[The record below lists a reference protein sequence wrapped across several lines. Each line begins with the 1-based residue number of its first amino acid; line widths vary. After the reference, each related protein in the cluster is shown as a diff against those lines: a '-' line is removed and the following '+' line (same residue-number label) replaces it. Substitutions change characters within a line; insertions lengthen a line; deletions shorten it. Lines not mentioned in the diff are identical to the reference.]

1 MVTGDAEV
9 YDWFSMHVE
18 GCLTNVID
26 RSRRS
31 TAMVRIS
38 LRSALL
44 ASVLT
49 ASLVPTGLQAQAIGK
64 VGEVGF
70 PVSCS
75 AEAQQQFTRAVALLH
90 SFWYE
95 EAVKAFTGV
104 AETDPSCAMAYW
116 GVAMSHWYPLWYP
129 PSQAALKA
137 GADAVAKAQSIGAK
151 TDRERDYIEAI
162 AVFYRDSDKLDNR
175 TRSVAYEKA
184 MEQVYS
190 RYPDDREAGVFYA
203 LALDTT
209 ALPTD
214 KTYTNQEK
222 AAKIL
227 QRVFAEQPNHPGAA
241 HYLIHSY
248 DSPSLADLG
257 LPAAICYSDIAPA
270 VPHALH
276 MPSHIF
282 TRVGQWQNSIE
293 SNRASAEAGQKYAA
307 TAFGPGIVWDQ
318 TLHAMDYLEYS
329 YLQTGQDTEAK
340 RVLDQLMS
348 YQKATPAS
356 LAAAYAV
363 AAIPARY
370 VVERQNWAEAA
381 TLSSPPLSLPGD
393 AFPWTAPM
401 ITFARALG
409 AAHTGDFAGAQAE
422 IGKLQAARDAL
433 LQAKN
438 TYWAGQVD
446 VQARSASAVLAQ
458 AQGRKDEALA
468 LMRSAAD
475 LEDASDKHPV
485 TPGSIVPA
493 RELLGD
499 MLLAANQPAEAL
511 AEYERSL
518 KSAPNRFHGLAGA
531 ATAAE
536 RAGDAAKA
544 KLYREKL
551 VRIGATD
558 SKRAE
563 LLAAKQ
569 FLAEH

>member
-1 MVTGDAEV
+1 MA
-9 YDWFSMHVE
+9 
-18 GCLTNVID
+18 
-26 RSRRS
+26 
-31 TAMVRIS
+31 RIS

-49 ASLVPTGLQAQAIGK
+49 ISLVPTALQAQAIGK

-116 GVAMSHWYPLWYP
+116 GVAMSNWYPLWYP
-129 PSQAALKA
+129 PSAAALKA
-137 GADAVAKAQSIGAK
+137 GSDAVAKAQSIGAK
-151 TDRERDYIEAI
+151 TDRERDYIDAI
-162 AVFYRDSDKLDNR
+162 ATFYRDSDRLDNR

-203 LALDTT
+203 LALNAT

-214 KTYTNQEK
+214 KTYANQEK
-222 AAKIL
+222 ASKIL

-248 DSPSLADLG
+248 DSAPLANLG
-257 LPAAICYSDIAPA
+257 LPAAICYADIAPS

-282 TRVGQWQNSIE
+282 TRVGQWQNSID
-293 SNRASAEAGQKYAA
+293 SNRASADAGQNYAA
-307 TAFGPGIVWDQ
+307 KVFGPGVVWDQ

-329 YLQTGQDTEAK
+329 YLQTGRDGEAK
-340 RVLDQLMS
+340 RVLDQLMF
-348 YQKATPAS
+348 YQKAIPSS
-356 LAAAYAV
+356 LAAAYAI

-370 VVERQNWAEAA
+370 AVERQNWAEAA
-381 TLSSPPLSLPGD
+381 TLPEPRITSPGNEY
-393 AFPWTAPM
+393 PWTAPM
-401 ITFARALG
+401 ITYARALG

-422 IGKLQAARDAL
+422 IGKLEAARDAL
-433 LQAKN
+433 TQVKN

-446 VQARSASAVLAQ
+446 VEARSASAVLAQ
-458 AQGRKDEALA
+458 AQGRKDEALT

-499 MLLAANQPAEAL
+499 MLLEANQPAEAL

-518 KSAPNRFHGLAGA
+518 NSAPNRFHGLAGA

-551 VRIGATD
+551 VQVAAAD
-558 SKRAE
+558 SDRPE
-563 LLAAKQ
+563 LLTAKR

>member
-1 MVTGDAEV
+1 MA
-9 YDWFSMHVE
+9 
-18 GCLTNVID
+18 
-26 RSRRS
+26 
-31 TAMVRIS
+31 RIS
-38 LRSALL
+38 LRNALL

-49 ASLVPTGLQAQAIGK
+49 ISLVPTALQAQAVGK

-116 GVAMSHWYPLWYP
+116 GVAMSNWYPLWYP
-129 PSQAALKA
+129 PSVAALKA
-137 GADAVAKAQSIGAK
+137 GYDAVAKAQSIGAK
-151 TDRERDYIEAI
+151 TDRERDYIDAI
-162 AVFYRDSDKLDNR
+162 ATFYRDSDKLDNR

-203 LALDTT
+203 LALNAT

-214 KTYTNQEK
+214 KTYANQEK

-248 DSPSLADLG
+248 DSAPLANLG
-257 LPAAICYSDIAPA
+257 LPAAICYADIAPS

-282 TRVGQWQNSIE
+282 TRVGQWQNSIG
-293 SNRASAEAGQKYAA
+293 SNRASADAGQNYAA
-307 TAFGPGIVWDQ
+307 KVFGPGVVWDQ

-329 YLQTGQDTEAK
+329 YLQTGQDGEAK

-348 YQKATPAS
+348 YQKAIPSS
-356 LAAAYAV
+356 LAAAYAI

-370 VVERQNWAEAA
+370 AVERQNWAEAA
-381 TLSSPPLSLPGD
+381 ALPEPRITSPGNEY
-393 AFPWTAPM
+393 PWTAPM
-401 ITFARALG
+401 ITYARALG
-409 AAHTGDFAGAQAE
+409 AAHTGDFPGAQAE
-422 IGKLQAARDAL
+422 IGKLEAARDAL
-433 LQAKN
+433 TQAKN

-446 VQARSASAVLAQ
+446 VEARSASAVLAQ
-458 AQGRKDEALA
+458 AQGRKDEALT

-485 TPGSIVPA
+485 TPGSILPA

-499 MLLAANQPAEAL
+499 MLLEANQPGEAL

-518 KSAPNRFHGLAGA
+518 NSAPNRFHGLAGA
-531 ATAAE
+531 AAAAE

-544 KLYREKL
+544 KLYRVKL
-551 VRIGATD
+551 VQVAAAD
-558 SKRAE
+558 SDRPE
-563 LLAAKQ
+563 LLTAKR

>member
-1 MVTGDAEV
+1 MA
-9 YDWFSMHVE
+9 
-18 GCLTNVID
+18 
-26 RSRRS
+26 
-31 TAMVRIS
+31 RIS

-49 ASLVPTGLQAQAIGK
+49 ISLVPTALQAQAVGK

-95 EAVKAFTGV
+95 EAVKVFTGV

-116 GVAMSHWYPLWYP
+116 GVAMSNWYPLWYP
-129 PSQAALKA
+129 PSAAALKA
-137 GADAVAKAQSIGAK
+137 GSDAVAKAQSIGAR
-151 TDRERDYIEAI
+151 TDRERDYIDAI
-162 AVFYRDSDKLDNR
+162 ATFYRDSDKLDNR

-203 LALDTT
+203 LALNAT

-214 KTYTNQEK
+214 KTYANQEK

-248 DSPSLADLG
+248 DSAPLANLG
-257 LPAAICYSDIAPA
+257 LPAAICYADIAPS

-282 TRVGQWQNSIE
+282 TRVGQWQNSID
-293 SNRASAEAGQKYAA
+293 SNRASADAGQNYAA
-307 TAFGPGIVWDQ
+307 KVFGPGVVWDQ

-329 YLQTGQDTEAK
+329 YLQTGRDGEAK

-348 YQKATPAS
+348 YQKAIPSS
-356 LAAAYAV
+356 LAAAYAI

-370 VVERQNWAEAA
+370 AVERQNWAEAA
-381 TLSSPPLSLPGD
+381 ALPEPRITSPGNEY
-393 AFPWTAPM
+393 PWTAPM
-401 ITFARALG
+401 ITYSRALG

-422 IGKLQAARDAL
+422 IGKLEAARDAL
-433 LQAKN
+433 TQAKN

-446 VQARSASAVLAQ
+446 VEARSASAVLAQ
-458 AQGRKDEALA
+458 AQGRKDEALT

-499 MLLAANQPAEAL
+499 MLLEANQPAEAL

-518 KSAPNRFHGLAGA
+518 NSAPNRFHGLAGA
-531 ATAAE
+531 AAAAE

-551 VRIGATD
+551 VQVAAAD
-558 SKRAE
+558 SDRPE
-563 LLAAKQ
+563 LLTAKR

>member
-1 MVTGDAEV
+1 MA
-9 YDWFSMHVE
+9 
-18 GCLTNVID
+18 
-26 RSRRS
+26 
-31 TAMVRIS
+31 RIS

-49 ASLVPTGLQAQAIGK
+49 ISLVPTALQAQAVGK

-95 EAVKAFTGV
+95 EAVKAFSGV

-116 GVAMSHWYPLWYP
+116 GVAMSDWYPLWYP
-129 PSQAALKA
+129 PSAAALKA
-137 GADAVAKAQSIGAK
+137 GYDAVAKAQSIGAK
-151 TDRERDYIEAI
+151 TDRERDYIDAI
-162 AVFYRDSDKLDNR
+162 ATFYRDSDKLDNR

-203 LALDTT
+203 LALNAT

-214 KTYTNQEK
+214 KTYANQEK

-248 DSPSLADLG
+248 DSAPLANLG
-257 LPAAICYSDIAPA
+257 LPAAICYADIAPS

-282 TRVGQWQNSIE
+282 TRVGQWQNSID
-293 SNRASAEAGQKYAA
+293 SNRASADAGQNYAA
-307 TAFGPGIVWDQ
+307 KVFGPGVVWDQ

-329 YLQTGQDTEAK
+329 YLQTGQDGEAK

-348 YQKATPAS
+348 YQKAIPSS
-356 LAAAYAV
+356 LAAAYAI

-370 VVERQNWAEAA
+370 AVERQNWAEAA
-381 TLSSPPLSLPGD
+381 ALPEPRITSPGNEY
-393 AFPWTAPM
+393 PWTAPM
-401 ITFARALG
+401 ITYARALG

-422 IGKLQAARDAL
+422 IGKLEAARDAL
-433 LQAKN
+433 TQAKN
-438 TYWAGQVD
+438 TYWPGQVD
-446 VQARSASAVLAQ
+446 VEARSASAVLAQ
-458 AQGRKDEALA
+458 AQGRKDEALT

-499 MLLAANQPAEAL
+499 MLLKANQPAEAL

-518 KSAPNRFHGLAGA
+518 NSAPNRFHGLAGA
-531 ATAAE
+531 AAAAE

-551 VRIGATD
+551 VQVAAAD
-558 SKRAE
+558 SDRPE
-563 LLAAKQ
+563 LLTAKR

>member
-1 MVTGDAEV
+1 MA
-9 YDWFSMHVE
+9 
-18 GCLTNVID
+18 
-26 RSRRS
+26 
-31 TAMVRIS
+31 RIS
-38 LRSALL
+38 LCSTMLASALATSL
-44 ASVLT
+44 AAPT
-49 ASLVPTGLQAQAIGK
+49 ALHAEAIGK
-64 VGEVGF
+64 VGDVSF

-95 EAVKAFTGV
+95 EAVKAFTVV
-104 AETDPSCAMAYW
+104 AATDPTCAMAYW
-116 GVAMSHWYPLWYP
+116 GVAMSNWYPLWYP
-129 PSQAALKA
+129 PGEAALKA
-137 GADAVAKAQSIGAK
+137 GADAVAQAQSIGAK
-151 TDRERDYIEAI
+151 TDRERDYIDAI
-162 AVFYRDSDKLDNR
+162 ASFYRDSDKLDNR

-184 MEQVYS
+184 MEQVYK

-203 LALDTT
+203 LALNST

-214 KTYTNQEK
+214 KTYANQEK

-248 DSPSLADLG
+248 DSAPLADLG
-257 LPAAICYSDIAPA
+257 LPAAICYSEIAPA

-282 TRVGQWQNSIE
+282 TRVGQWQNAIA
-293 SNRASAEAGQKYAA
+293 SNRDSVEAGQNYAA
-307 TAFGPGIVWDQ
+307 KAFGPGVVWDQ
-318 TLHAMDYLEYS
+318 SLHAMDYLEYS
-329 YLQTGQDTEAK
+329 YLQTGQDSQAK
-340 RVLDQLMS
+340 RVVDQLVS
-348 YQKATPAS
+348 YQKAIPSS
-356 LAAAYAV
+356 LAAAYAI

-370 VVERQNWAEAA
+370 AVERQKWAEAA
-381 TLSSPPLSLPGD
+381 ALSAPPIAFPWS

-401 ITFARALG
+401 ITYARALG
-409 AAHTGDFAGAQAE
+409 AAHTGDLAGAQAE
-422 IGKLQAARDAL
+422 IDKLKTARDAL
-433 LQAKN
+433 IQAKN

-446 VQARSASAVLAQ
+446 VEVRAASAVLAQ
-458 AQGRKDEALA
+458 AQDRSDEALT

-475 LEDASDKHPV
+475 LEDSSDKHPV

-499 MLLAANQPAEAL
+499 MLLKANQPAQAL
-511 AEYERSL
+511 IEYERSL

-531 ATAAE
+531 AAAAE
-536 RAGDAAKA
+536 RAGDAPKT

-551 VRIGATD
+551 VQLAAAD
-558 SKRAE
+558 SDRPE

-569 FLAEH
+569 LLTEN

>member
-1 MVTGDAEV
+1 MA
-9 YDWFSMHVE
+9 
-18 GCLTNVID
+18 
-26 RSRRS
+26 
-31 TAMVRIS
+31 RIS

-49 ASLVPTGLQAQAIGK
+49 ISLVPTALQAQAVGK

-90 SFWYE
+90 SF
-95 EAVKAFTGV
+95 
-104 AETDPSCAMAYW
+104 
-116 GVAMSHWYPLWYP
+116 
-129 PSQAALKA
+129 
-137 GADAVAKAQSIGAK
+137 
-151 TDRERDYIEAI
+151 
-162 AVFYRDSDKLDNR
+162 
-175 TRSVAYEKA
+175 
-184 MEQVYS
+184 
-190 RYPDDREAGVFYA
+190 
-203 LALDTT
+203 
-209 ALPTD
+209 PTD
-214 KTYTNQEK
+214 KTYVNQEK

-248 DSPSLADLG
+248 DSAPLANLG
-257 LPAAICYSDIAPA
+257 LPAAICYADIAPS

-282 TRVGQWQNSIE
+282 TRVGQWQNSID
-293 SNRASAEAGQKYAA
+293 SNRASADAGQNYAA
-307 TAFGPGIVWDQ
+307 KVFGPGVVWDQ

-329 YLQTGQDTEAK
+329 YLQTGQDGEAK

-348 YQKATPAS
+348 YQKAIPSS
-356 LAAAYAV
+356 LAAAYAI

-370 VVERQNWAEAA
+370 AVERQNWAEAA
-381 TLSSPPLSLPGD
+381 ALPEPRITSPGNEY
-393 AFPWTAPM
+393 PWTAPM
-401 ITFARALG
+401 ITYARALG

-422 IGKLQAARDAL
+422 IGKLEAARDAL
-433 LQAKN
+433 TQAKN

-446 VQARSASAVLAQ
+446 VEARSASAVLAQ
-458 AQGRKDEALA
+458 AQGRKDEALT

-499 MLLAANQPAEAL
+499 MLLEANQPAEAL

-518 KSAPNRFHGLAGA
+518 NSAPNRFHGLAGA
-531 ATAAE
+531 AAAAE
-536 RAGDAAKA
+536 RAGDVAK
-544 KLYREKL
+544 
-551 VRIGATD
+551 GAG
-558 SKRAE
+558 RRCR
-563 LLAAKQ
+563 
-569 FLAEH
+569 

>member
-1 MVTGDAEV
+1 MA
-9 YDWFSMHVE
+9 
-18 GCLTNVID
+18 
-26 RSRRS
+26 
-31 TAMVRIS
+31 RIS
-38 LRSALL
+38 LRNALL
-44 ASVLT
+44 GCVFA
-49 ASLVPTGLQAQAIGK
+49 ASLAPAELGAEAIGK
-64 VGEVGF
+64 VGDVEF

-75 AEAQQQFTRAVALLH
+75 ADAQQQFTRAVALLH

-104 AETDPSCAMAYW
+104 AETDPGCAMAYW
-116 GVAMSHWYPLWYP
+116 GVAMSNWYPLWYP
-129 PSQAALKA
+129 PSEAALKA
-137 GADAVAKAQSIGAK
+137 GADAVAKAKSIGAK

-162 AVFYRDSDKLDNR
+162 AAFYRDSDKLDNR

-184 MEQVYS
+184 MEQVYA

-203 LALDTT
+203 LALNTT

-214 KTYTNQEK
+214 KTYANQEK

-227 QRVFAEQPNHPGAA
+227 QQVFAEQPNHPGAA

-248 DSPSLADLG
+248 DSAPLADLG

-282 TRVGQWQNSIE
+282 TRVGQWQNAIE
-293 SNRASAEAGQKYAA
+293 SNLASADAGQNYAA
-307 TAFGPGIVWDQ
+307 KVFGPGVVWDQ
-318 TLHAMDYLEYS
+318 TLHALDYLEYS

-348 YQKATPAS
+348 YQKATPSS

-381 TLSSPPLSLPGD
+381 TLSPPALSLAAD

-409 AAHTGDFAGAQAE
+409 AAHTGDLTAAQVE
-422 IGKLQAARDAL
+422 IAKLQAARDAL
-433 LQAKN
+433 IKAKN

-446 VQARSASAVLAQ
+446 VEVRAASALLAQ
-458 AQGRKDEALA
+458 AQGSGEEALA

-475 LEDASDKHPV
+475 LEDSSDKHPV

-499 MLLAANQPAEAL
+499 MLLEANQPALAL

-518 KSAPNRFHGLAGA
+518 SSAPNRFHGLAGA
-531 ATAAE
+531 ARAAE
-536 RAGDAAKA
+536 RAGDAAKT

-551 VRIGATD
+551 VQVAAAD
-558 SKRAE
+558 SNRAE
-563 LLAAKQ
+563 LLSAKRL
-569 FLAEH
+569 LAEH

>member
-1 MVTGDAEV
+1 MA
-9 YDWFSMHVE
+9 
-18 GCLTNVID
+18 
-26 RSRRS
+26 
-31 TAMVRIS
+31 RIS
-38 LRSALL
+38 LRSALR

-49 ASLVPTGLQAQAIGK
+49 ISLVPTALQAQAVGK

-116 GVAMSHWYPLWYP
+116 GVAMSNWYPLWYP
-129 PSQAALKA
+129 PSAAALKA
-137 GADAVAKAQSIGAK
+137 GYDAVAKAQSIGAK
-151 TDRERDYIEAI
+151 TDRERDYIDAI
-162 AVFYRDSDKLDNR
+162 ATFYRDSDKLDNR

-203 LALDTT
+203 LALNAT

-214 KTYTNQEK
+214 KTYAKQEK

-248 DSPSLADLG
+248 DSAPLANLG
-257 LPAAICYSDIAPA
+257 LPAAICYADIAPS

-282 TRVGQWQNSIE
+282 TRVGQWQNSID
-293 SNRASAEAGQKYAA
+293 SNRASADAGQNYAA
-307 TAFGPGIVWDQ
+307 KVFGPGVVWDQ

-329 YLQTGQDTEAK
+329 YLQTGQDGEAK

-348 YQKATPAS
+348 YQKAIPSS
-356 LAAAYAV
+356 LAAAYAI

-370 VVERQNWAEAA
+370 AVERQNWAEAA
-381 TLSSPPLSLPGD
+381 ALPEPRITSPGNEY
-393 AFPWTAPM
+393 PWTAPM
-401 ITFARALG
+401 ITYARALG

-422 IGKLQAARDAL
+422 IGKLEAARDAL
-433 LQAKN
+433 TQAKN

-446 VQARSASAVLAQ
+446 VEARSASAVLAQ
-458 AQGRKDEALA
+458 AQGRKDEALT

-499 MLLAANQPAEAL
+499 MLLEANQPAEAL

-518 KSAPNRFHGLAGA
+518 NSAPNRFHGLAGA
-531 ATAAE
+531 AAAAE

-551 VRIGATD
+551 VQVAAAD
-558 SKRAE
+558 SDRPE
-563 LLAAKQ
+563 LLTAKR

>member
-1 MVTGDAEV
+1 MA
-9 YDWFSMHVE
+9 
-18 GCLTNVID
+18 
-26 RSRRS
+26 
-31 TAMVRIS
+31 RIS

-49 ASLVPTGLQAQAIGK
+49 ISLVPTALQAQAVGK

-116 GVAMSHWYPLWYP
+116 GVAMSNWYPLWYP
-129 PSQAALKA
+129 PSAAALKA
-137 GADAVAKAQSIGAK
+137 GSDAVAKAQSIGAK
-151 TDRERDYIEAI
+151 TDRERDYIDAI
-162 AVFYRDSDKLDNR
+162 ATFYRDSDKLDNR

-203 LALDTT
+203 LALNAT

-214 KTYTNQEK
+214 KTYANQEK

-248 DSPSLADLG
+248 DSAPLANLG
-257 LPAAICYSDIAPA
+257 LPAAICYADIAPS

-282 TRVGQWQNSIE
+282 TRVGQWQNSID
-293 SNRASAEAGQKYAA
+293 SNRASADAGQSYAA
-307 TAFGPGIVWDQ
+307 KVFGPGVVWDQ
-318 TLHAMDYLEYS
+318 ALHAMDYLEYS
-329 YLQTGQDTEAK
+329 YLQTGQDGEAK

-348 YQKATPAS
+348 YQKAIPSS
-356 LAAAYAV
+356 LAAAYAI

-370 VVERQNWAEAA
+370 AVERQNWAEAA
-381 TLSSPPLSLPGD
+381 ALPEPRITSPGNEY
-393 AFPWTAPM
+393 PWTAPM
-401 ITFARALG
+401 ITYARALG

-422 IGKLQAARDAL
+422 IGKLEAARDAL
-433 LQAKN
+433 TQAKN

-446 VQARSASAVLAQ
+446 VEARSASAVLAQ
-458 AQGRKDEALA
+458 AQGRKDEALT

-499 MLLAANQPAEAL
+499 MLLEANQPAEAL

-518 KSAPNRFHGLAGA
+518 NSAPNRFHGLAGA
-531 ATAAE
+531 AAAAE

-551 VRIGATD
+551 VQVAAAD
-558 SKRAE
+558 SDRPE
-563 LLAAKQ
+563 LLTAKR

>member
-1 MVTGDAEV
+1 MAQ
-9 YDWFSMHVE
+9 
-18 GCLTNVID
+18 
-26 RSRRS
+26 
-31 TAMVRIS
+31 IS

-49 ASLVPTGLQAQAIGK
+49 ISLVPTALQAQAVGK

-116 GVAMSHWYPLWYP
+116 GVAMSNWYPLWYP
-129 PSQAALKA
+129 PSAAALKA
-137 GADAVAKAQSIGAK
+137 GSDAVAKAQSIGAK
-151 TDRERDYIEAI
+151 TDRERDYIDAI
-162 AVFYRDSDKLDNR
+162 ATFYRDSDKLDNR

-203 LALDTT
+203 LALNAT

-214 KTYTNQEK
+214 KTYANQEK
-222 AAKIL
+222 AAQIL

-248 DSPSLADLG
+248 DSAPLANLG
-257 LPAAICYSDIAPA
+257 LPAAICYADIAPS

-282 TRVGQWQNSIE
+282 TRVGQWQNSID
-293 SNRASAEAGQKYAA
+293 SNRASADAGQNYAA
-307 TAFGPGIVWDQ
+307 KVFGPGVVWDQ

-329 YLQTGQDTEAK
+329 YLQTGQDGEAK

-348 YQKATPAS
+348 YQKAIPSS
-356 LAAAYAV
+356 LAAAYAI

-370 VVERQNWAEAA
+370 AVERQNWAEAA
-381 TLSSPPLSLPGD
+381 ALPEPRITSPGNEY
-393 AFPWTAPM
+393 PWTAPM
-401 ITFARALG
+401 ITYARALG

-422 IGKLQAARDAL
+422 IGKLEAARDAL
-433 LQAKN
+433 TQAKN

-446 VQARSASAVLAQ
+446 VEARSASAVLAQ
-458 AQGRKDEALA
+458 AQGRKDEALT

-499 MLLAANQPAEAL
+499 MLLEANQPAEAL

-518 KSAPNRFHGLAGA
+518 NSAPNRFHGLAGA
-531 ATAAE
+531 AAAAE

-551 VRIGATD
+551 VQVAAAD
-558 SKRAE
+558 SDRPE
-563 LLAAKQ
+563 LLTAKR

>member
-1 MVTGDAEV
+1 MA
-9 YDWFSMHVE
+9 
-18 GCLTNVID
+18 
-26 RSRRS
+26 
-31 TAMVRIS
+31 RIS

-49 ASLVPTGLQAQAIGK
+49 ISLVPTALQAQAVGK

-75 AEAQQQFTRAVALLH
+75 AAAQQQFTRAVALLH

-116 GVAMSHWYPLWYP
+116 GVAMSNWYPLWYP
-129 PSQAALKA
+129 PSAAALKA
-137 GADAVAKAQSIGAK
+137 GSDAVAKAQSIDAK
-151 TDRERDYIEAI
+151 TDRERDYIDAI
-162 AVFYRDSDKLDNR
+162 ATFYRDSDKLDNR

-184 MEQVYS
+184 MQQVYS

-203 LALDTT
+203 LALNAT

-214 KTYTNQEK
+214 KTYANQEK

-248 DSPSLADLG
+248 DSAPLANLG
-257 LPAAICYSDIAPA
+257 LPAAICYADIAPS

-282 TRVGQWQNSIE
+282 TRVGQWQNSID
-293 SNRASAEAGQKYAA
+293 SNRASADAGQNYAA
-307 TAFGPGIVWDQ
+307 KVFGPGVVWDQ

-329 YLQTGQDTEAK
+329 YLQTGQDGEAK

-348 YQKATPAS
+348 YQKAIPSS
-356 LAAAYAV
+356 LAAAYAI

-370 VVERQNWAEAA
+370 AVERQNWAEAA
-381 TLSSPPLSLPGD
+381 TLPEPRTTSPGNEY
-393 AFPWTAPM
+393 PWTAPM
-401 ITFARALG
+401 ITYARALG

-422 IGKLQAARDAL
+422 IGKLEAARDAL
-433 LQAKN
+433 TQN

-446 VQARSASAVLAQ
+446 VEARSASAVLAQ
-458 AQGRKDEALA
+458 AQGRKDEALT
-468 LMRSAAD
+468 LMRSAAN

-499 MLLAANQPAEAL
+499 MLLEANQPAEAL

-518 KSAPNRFHGLAGA
+518 NSAPNRFHGLAGA
-531 ATAAE
+531 AAASE

-551 VRIGATD
+551 VQVAAAD
-558 SKRAE
+558 SDRPE
-563 LLAAKQ
+563 LLTAKR

>member
-1 MVTGDAEV
+1 MA
-9 YDWFSMHVE
+9 
-18 GCLTNVID
+18 
-26 RSRRS
+26 
-31 TAMVRIS
+31 RIS

-44 ASVLT
+44 ASALA
-49 ASLVPTGLQAQAIGK
+49 ASLAPTALHAQAIGK
-64 VGEVGF
+64 VGDVGF

-95 EAVKAFTGV
+95 EAVKAFTVV
-104 AETDPSCAMAYW
+104 AETDPACAMAYW
-116 GVAMSHWYPLWYP
+116 GAAMSNWYPLWYP
-129 PSQAALKA
+129 PSEAALKA
-137 GADAVAKAQSIGAK
+137 GSDAVAKAQSIGAK

-162 AVFYRDSDKLDNR
+162 ASFYRDSDKLDNR

-184 MEQVYS
+184 MEQVYL

-214 KTYTNQEK
+214 KTYANQEK

-248 DSPSLADLG
+248 DSAPLADLG

-282 TRVGQWQNSIE
+282 TRVGQWQNSIA
-293 SNRASAEAGQKYAA
+293 SNRASAEAGKNYAA
-307 TAFGPGIVWDQ
+307 KAFGPGVVWDQ
-318 TLHAMDYLEYS
+318 SLHAMDYLAYS
-329 YLQTGQDTEAK
+329 YLQTGQDAEAK
-340 RVLDQLMS
+340 RVLDQLAS
-348 YQKATPAS
+348 YQKAIPSS
-356 LAAAYAV
+356 LAAAYAI

-370 VVERQNWAEAA
+370 AVERQNWAEAA
-381 TLSSPPLSLPGD
+381 ALSSPPIAFPWS

-401 ITFARALG
+401 ITYARALG
-409 AAHTGDFAGAQAE
+409 AAHTGDLAGAQAE
-422 IGKLQAARDAL
+422 IDKLKSARDAL
-433 LQAKN
+433 IQAKN

-446 VQARSASAVLAQ
+446 VEVRSASAVLAQ
-458 AQGRKDEALA
+458 AQGRSDDALT

-475 LEDASDKHPV
+475 LEDSSDKHPV

-499 MLLAANQPAEAL
+499 MLLEANQPAQAL
-511 AEYERSL
+511 IEYERSL
-518 KSAPNRFHGLAGA
+518 NSAPNRFHGLAGA
-531 ATAAE
+531 AAAAE
-536 RAGDAAKA
+536 RAGDTPKA
-544 KLYREKL
+544 KLYSEKL
-551 VRIGATD
+551 VQLAAAD
-558 SKRAE
+558 SDRPE
-563 LLAAKQ
+563 LLAARR
-569 FLAEH
+569 LLTEN

>member
-1 MVTGDAEV
+1 MA
-9 YDWFSMHVE
+9 
-18 GCLTNVID
+18 
-26 RSRRS
+26 
-31 TAMVRIS
+31 RIS

-49 ASLVPTGLQAQAIGK
+49 ISLVPTALQAQAIGK

-116 GVAMSHWYPLWYP
+116 GVAMSNWYPLWYP
-129 PSQAALKA
+129 PSAAALKA
-137 GADAVAKAQSIGAK
+137 GSDAVAKAQSIGAK
-151 TDRERDYIEAI
+151 TDRERDYIDAI
-162 AVFYRDSDKLDNR
+162 ATFYRDSDKLDNR

-203 LALDTT
+203 LALNAT

-214 KTYTNQEK
+214 KTYANQEK

-248 DSPSLADLG
+248 DSAPLANLG
-257 LPAAICYSDIAPA
+257 LPAAICYADIAPS

-282 TRVGQWQNSIE
+282 TRVGQWQNSID
-293 SNRASAEAGQKYAA
+293 SNRASADAGQNYAA
-307 TAFGPGIVWDQ
+307 KVFGPGVVWDQ

-329 YLQTGQDTEAK
+329 YLQTGRDGEAK
-340 RVLDQLMS
+340 RVFDQLMS
-348 YQKATPAS
+348 YQKAIPSS
-356 LAAAYAV
+356 LAAAYAI

-370 VVERQNWAEAA
+370 AVERQNWAEAA
-381 TLSSPPLSLPGD
+381 ALPEPRITSPGNEY
-393 AFPWTAPM
+393 PWTGPM
-401 ITFARALG
+401 ITYARALG

-422 IGKLQAARDAL
+422 IAKLEAARDAL
-433 LQAKN
+433 TQAKN

-446 VQARSASAVLAQ
+446 VEVRSASAVLAQ
-458 AQGRKDEALA
+458 AQGRKDEALT

-499 MLLAANQPAEAL
+499 MLLEANQPAEAL

-518 KSAPNRFHGLAGA
+518 NSAPNRFHGLAGA

-551 VRIGATD
+551 VQVAAAD
-558 SKRAE
+558 SDRPE
-563 LLAAKQ
+563 LLTAKR

>member
-1 MVTGDAEV
+1 MA
-9 YDWFSMHVE
+9 
-18 GCLTNVID
+18 
-26 RSRRS
+26 
-31 TAMVRIS
+31 RIS

-49 ASLVPTGLQAQAIGK
+49 ISLVPTALQAQAIGK

-116 GVAMSHWYPLWYP
+116 GVAMSNWYPLWYS
-129 PSQAALKA
+129 PSAAALKA
-137 GADAVAKAQSIGAK
+137 GSDAVAKAQSIGAK
-151 TDRERDYIEAI
+151 TDRERDYIDAI
-162 AVFYRDSDKLDNR
+162 ATFYRDSDRLDNR

-203 LALDTT
+203 LALNAT

-214 KTYTNQEK
+214 KTYANQEK
-222 AAKIL
+222 ASKIL

-248 DSPSLADLG
+248 DSAPLANLG
-257 LPAAICYSDIAPA
+257 LPAAICYADIAPS

-282 TRVGQWQNSIE
+282 TRVGQWQNSID
-293 SNRASAEAGQKYAA
+293 SNRASADAGQNYAA
-307 TAFGPGIVWDQ
+307 KVFGPGVVWDQ

-329 YLQTGQDTEAK
+329 YLQTGRDGEAK
-340 RVLDQLMS
+340 RVLDQLMF
-348 YQKATPAS
+348 YQKAIPSS
-356 LAAAYAV
+356 LAAAYAI

-370 VVERQNWAEAA
+370 AVERQNWAEAA
-381 TLSSPPLSLPGD
+381 TLPEPRITSPGNEY
-393 AFPWTAPM
+393 PWTAPM
-401 ITFARALG
+401 ITYARALG

-422 IGKLQAARDAL
+422 IGKLEAARDAL
-433 LQAKN
+433 TQVKN

-446 VQARSASAVLAQ
+446 VEARSASAVLAQ
-458 AQGRKDEALA
+458 AQGRKDEALT

-499 MLLAANQPAEAL
+499 MLLEANQPAEAL

-518 KSAPNRFHGLAGA
+518 NSAPNRFHGLAGA

-551 VRIGATD
+551 VQVAAAD
-558 SKRAE
+558 SDRPE
-563 LLAAKQ
+563 LLTAKR

>member
-1 MVTGDAEV
+1 MA
-9 YDWFSMHVE
+9 
-18 GCLTNVID
+18 
-26 RSRRS
+26 
-31 TAMVRIS
+31 RIS

-49 ASLVPTGLQAQAIGK
+49 ISLVPTALQAQAIGK

-116 GVAMSHWYPLWYP
+116 GVAMSNWYPLWYP
-129 PSQAALKA
+129 PSAAALKA
-137 GADAVAKAQSIGAK
+137 GSDAVAKAQSIGAK
-151 TDRERDYIEAI
+151 TDRERDYIDAI
-162 AVFYRDSDKLDNR
+162 ATFYRDSDRLDNR

-203 LALDTT
+203 LALNAT

-214 KTYTNQEK
+214 KTYANQEK

-227 QRVFAEQPNHPGAA
+227 QRVFAEQPNHPSAA

-248 DSPSLADLG
+248 DSAPLANLG
-257 LPAAICYSDIAPA
+257 LPAAICYADIAPS

-282 TRVGQWQNSIE
+282 TRVGQWQKSID
-293 SNRASAEAGQKYAA
+293 SNRASTDAGQNYAA
-307 TAFGPGIVWDQ
+307 KVFGPGVVWDQ

-329 YLQTGQDTEAK
+329 YLQTGRDGEAK

-348 YQKATPAS
+348 YQKAIPSS
-356 LAAAYAV
+356 LAAAYAI

-370 VVERQNWAEAA
+370 AVERQNWAEAA
-381 TLSSPPLSLPGD
+381 TLPEPRITSPGNEY
-393 AFPWTAPM
+393 PWTAPM
-401 ITFARALG
+401 ITYARALG

-422 IGKLQAARDAL
+422 IGKLEAARDAL
-433 LQAKN
+433 TQAKN

-446 VQARSASAVLAQ
+446 VEVRSASAVLAQ
-458 AQGRKDEALA
+458 AQGKRDEALT

-499 MLLAANQPAEAL
+499 MLLEANQPAEAL

-518 KSAPNRFHGLAGA
+518 NSAPNRFHGLAGA

-551 VRIGATD
+551 VQVAAAD
-558 SKRAE
+558 SDRPE
-563 LLAAKQ
+563 LLTAKR

>member
-1 MVTGDAEV
+1 
-9 YDWFSMHVE
+9 
-18 GCLTNVID
+18 
-26 RSRRS
+26 
-31 TAMVRIS
+31 
-38 LRSALL
+38 
-44 ASVLT
+44 
-49 ASLVPTGLQAQAIGK
+49 LQAQAVGK

-116 GVAMSHWYPLWYP
+116 GVAMSNWYPLWYP
-129 PSQAALKA
+129 PGAAALKA
-137 GADAVAKAQSIGAK
+137 GSDAVAKAQSIGAK
-151 TDRERDYIEAI
+151 TDRERDYIDAI
-162 AVFYRDSDKLDNR
+162 ATFYRDSDKLDNR

-203 LALDTT
+203 LALNAT

-214 KTYTNQEK
+214 KTYANQEK
-222 AAKIL
+222 AAQIL

-248 DSPSLADLG
+248 DSAPLANLG
-257 LPAAICYSDIAPA
+257 LPAAICYADIAPS

-282 TRVGQWQNSIE
+282 TRVGQWQNSID
-293 SNRASAEAGQKYAA
+293 SNRASADAGQSYAA
-307 TAFGPGIVWDQ
+307 KVFGPGVVWDQ
-318 TLHAMDYLEYS
+318 ALHAMDYLEYS
-329 YLQTGQDTEAK
+329 YLQTGQDGEAK

-348 YQKATPAS
+348 YQKAIPSS
-356 LAAAYAV
+356 LAAAYAI

-370 VVERQNWAEAA
+370 AVERQNWAEAA
-381 TLSSPPLSLPGD
+381 ALPEPRITSPGNEY
-393 AFPWTAPM
+393 PWTAPM
-401 ITFARALG
+401 ITYARALG

-422 IGKLQAARDAL
+422 IGKLEAARDAL
-433 LQAKN
+433 TQAKN

-446 VQARSASAVLAQ
+446 VEARSASAVLAQ
-458 AQGRKDEALA
+458 AQGRKDEALT

-499 MLLAANQPAEAL
+499 MLLEANQPAEAL

-518 KSAPNRFHGLAGA
+518 NSAPNRFHGLAGA
-531 ATAAE
+531 AAAAE

-551 VRIGATD
+551 VQVAAAD
-558 SKRAE
+558 SDRPE
-563 LLAAKQ
+563 LLTAKR

>member
-1 MVTGDAEV
+1 MA
-9 YDWFSMHVE
+9 
-18 GCLTNVID
+18 
-26 RSRRS
+26 
-31 TAMVRIS
+31 RIS

-49 ASLVPTGLQAQAIGK
+49 ISLVPTALQAQAVGK

-116 GVAMSHWYPLWYP
+116 GVAMSNWYPLWYP
-129 PSQAALKA
+129 PSAAALKA
-137 GADAVAKAQSIGAK
+137 GSDAVAKAQSIGAK
-151 TDRERDYIEAI
+151 TDRERDYIDAI
-162 AVFYRDSDKLDNR
+162 ATFYRDSDKLDNR

-203 LALDTT
+203 LALNAT

-214 KTYTNQEK
+214 KTYANQEK
-222 AAKIL
+222 AAQIL

-248 DSPSLADLG
+248 DSAPLANLG
-257 LPAAICYSDIAPA
+257 LPAAICYADIAPS

-282 TRVGQWQNSIE
+282 TRVGQWQNSID
-293 SNRASAEAGQKYAA
+293 SNRASADAGQNYAA
-307 TAFGPGIVWDQ
+307 KVFGPGVVWDQ

-329 YLQTGQDTEAK
+329 YLQTGQDGEAK

-348 YQKATPAS
+348 YQKAIPSS
-356 LAAAYAV
+356 LAAAYAI

-370 VVERQNWAEAA
+370 AVERQNWAEAA
-381 TLSSPPLSLPGD
+381 ALPEPRITSPGNEY
-393 AFPWTAPM
+393 PWTAPM
-401 ITFARALG
+401 ITYARALG

-422 IGKLQAARDAL
+422 IGKLEAARDAL
-433 LQAKN
+433 TQAKN

-446 VQARSASAVLAQ
+446 VEARSASAVLAQ
-458 AQGRKDEALA
+458 AQGRKDEALT

-499 MLLAANQPAEAL
+499 MLLEANQPAEAL

-518 KSAPNRFHGLAGA
+518 NSAPNRFHGLAGA
-531 ATAAE
+531 AAAAE

-551 VRIGATD
+551 VQVAAAD
-558 SKRAE
+558 SDRPE
-563 LLAAKQ
+563 LLTAKR

>member
-1 MVTGDAEV
+1 MA
-9 YDWFSMHVE
+9 
-18 GCLTNVID
+18 
-26 RSRRS
+26 
-31 TAMVRIS
+31 RIS

-49 ASLVPTGLQAQAIGK
+49 ISLVPTALQAQAVGK

-116 GVAMSHWYPLWYP
+116 GVAMSNWYPLWSP
-129 PSQAALKA
+129 PSAAALKA
-137 GADAVAKAQSIGAK
+137 GSDAVAKAQSIGAK
-151 TDRERDYIEAI
+151 TDRERDYIDAI
-162 AVFYRDSDKLDNR
+162 ATFYRDSDKLDNR

-203 LALDTT
+203 LALNAT

-214 KTYTNQEK
+214 KTYANQEK

-248 DSPSLADLG
+248 DSAPLANLG
-257 LPAAICYSDIAPA
+257 LPAAICYADIAPS

-282 TRVGQWQNSIE
+282 TRVGQWQNSID
-293 SNRASAEAGQKYAA
+293 SNRASADAGQNYAA
-307 TAFGPGIVWDQ
+307 KVFGPGVVWDQ

-329 YLQTGQDTEAK
+329 YLQTGQDGEAK

-348 YQKATPAS
+348 YQKAIPSS
-356 LAAAYAV
+356 LAAAYAI

-370 VVERQNWAEAA
+370 AVERQNWAEAA
-381 TLSSPPLSLPGD
+381 ALPEPRITSPGNEY
-393 AFPWTAPM
+393 PWTAPM
-401 ITFARALG
+401 ITYARALG

-422 IGKLQAARDAL
+422 IGKLEAARDTL
-433 LQAKN
+433 TQAKN

-446 VQARSASAVLAQ
+446 VEARSASAVLAQ
-458 AQGRKDEALA
+458 AQGRKDEALT

-499 MLLAANQPAEAL
+499 MLLEANQPAEAL

-518 KSAPNRFHGLAGA
+518 NAAPNRFHGLAGA
-531 ATAAE
+531 AAAAE
-536 RAGDAAKA
+536 RAGDAVKA

-551 VRIGATD
+551 VQVAAAD
-558 SKRAE
+558 SDRPE
-563 LLAAKQ
+563 LLTAKR

>member
-1 MVTGDAEV
+1 MA
-9 YDWFSMHVE
+9 
-18 GCLTNVID
+18 
-26 RSRRS
+26 
-31 TAMVRIS
+31 RIS

-49 ASLVPTGLQAQAIGK
+49 ISLVPTALQAQAIGK

-116 GVAMSHWYPLWYP
+116 GVAMSNWYPLWYP
-129 PSQAALKA
+129 PSAAALKA
-137 GADAVAKAQSIGAK
+137 GSDAVAKAQSIGAK
-151 TDRERDYIEAI
+151 TDRERDYIDAI
-162 AVFYRDSDKLDNR
+162 ATFYRDSDRLDNR

-203 LALDTT
+203 LALNAT

-214 KTYTNQEK
+214 KTYANQEK
-222 AAKIL
+222 ASKIL

-248 DSPSLADLG
+248 DSAPLANLG
-257 LPAAICYSDIAPA
+257 LPAAICYADIAPS

-282 TRVGQWQNSIE
+282 TRVGQWQNSID
-293 SNRASAEAGQKYAA
+293 SNRASADAGQNYAA
-307 TAFGPGIVWDQ
+307 KVFGPGVVWDQ

-329 YLQTGQDTEAK
+329 YLQTGRDGEAK
-340 RVLDQLMS
+340 RVLDQLMF
-348 YQKATPAS
+348 YQKAIPSS
-356 LAAAYAV
+356 LAAAYAI

-370 VVERQNWAEAA
+370 AVERQNWAEAA
-381 TLSSPPLSLPGD
+381 TLPEPRITSPGNEY
-393 AFPWTAPM
+393 PWTAPM
-401 ITFARALG
+401 ITYARALG

-422 IGKLQAARDAL
+422 IGKLEAARDAL
-433 LQAKN
+433 TQVKN

-446 VQARSASAVLAQ
+446 VEARSASAVLAQ
-458 AQGRKDEALA
+458 AQGRKDEALT

-493 RELLGD
+493 RELLCD
-499 MLLAANQPAEAL
+499 MLLEANQPAEAL

-518 KSAPNRFHGLAGA
+518 NSAPNRFHGLAGA

-551 VRIGATD
+551 VQVAAAD
-558 SKRAE
+558 SDRPE
-563 LLAAKQ
+563 LLTAKR

>member
-1 MVTGDAEV
+1 MA
-9 YDWFSMHVE
+9 
-18 GCLTNVID
+18 
-26 RSRRS
+26 
-31 TAMVRIS
+31 RIS

-49 ASLVPTGLQAQAIGK
+49 ISLVPTALQAQAVGK

-116 GVAMSHWYPLWYP
+116 GVAMSNWYPLWYP
-129 PSQAALKA
+129 PSAAALKA
-137 GADAVAKAQSIGAK
+137 GSDAVAKAQSIGAK
-151 TDRERDYIEAI
+151 TDRERDYIDAI
-162 AVFYRDSDKLDNR
+162 ATFYRDSDKLDNR

-203 LALDTT
+203 LALNAT

-214 KTYTNQEK
+214 KTYANQEK

-248 DSPSLADLG
+248 DSAPLANLG
-257 LPAAICYSDIAPA
+257 LPAAICYADIAPS

-282 TRVGQWQNSIE
+282 TRVGQWQNSID
-293 SNRASAEAGQKYAA
+293 SNRASADAGQNYAA
-307 TAFGPGIVWDQ
+307 KVFGPGVVWDQ

-329 YLQTGQDTEAK
+329 YLQTGQDGEAK

-348 YQKATPAS
+348 YQKAIPSS
-356 LAAAYAV
+356 LAAAYAI

-370 VVERQNWAEAA
+370 AVERQNWAEAA
-381 TLSSPPLSLPGD
+381 ALPEPRITSPGNEY
-393 AFPWTAPM
+393 PWTAPM
-401 ITFARALG
+401 ITYARALG

-422 IGKLQAARDAL
+422 IGKLEAARDAL
-433 LQAKN
+433 TQVKN

-446 VQARSASAVLAQ
+446 VEARSASAVLAQ
-458 AQGRKDEALA
+458 AQGRKDEALT

-499 MLLAANQPAEAL
+499 MLLEANQPAEAL

-518 KSAPNRFHGLAGA
+518 NSAPNRFHGLAGA
-531 ATAAE
+531 AAAAE

-551 VRIGATD
+551 VQVAAAD
-558 SKRAE
+558 SDRPE
-563 LLAAKQ
+563 LLTAKR

>member
-1 MVTGDAEV
+1 MA
-9 YDWFSMHVE
+9 
-18 GCLTNVID
+18 
-26 RSRRS
+26 
-31 TAMVRIS
+31 RIS

-49 ASLVPTGLQAQAIGK
+49 ISLVPTALQAQAVGK

-116 GVAMSHWYPLWYP
+116 GVAMSNWYPLWYP
-129 PSQAALKA
+129 PSAAALKA
-137 GADAVAKAQSIGAK
+137 GSDAVAKAQSIGAK
-151 TDRERDYIEAI
+151 TDRERDYIDAI
-162 AVFYRDSDKLDNR
+162 ATFYRDSDKLDNR

-203 LALDTT
+203 LALNAT

-214 KTYTNQEK
+214 KTYANQEK

-248 DSPSLADLG
+248 DSAPLANLG
-257 LPAAICYSDIAPA
+257 LPAAICYADIAPS

-282 TRVGQWQNSIE
+282 TRVGQWQNSID
-293 SNRASAEAGQKYAA
+293 SNRASADAGQNYAA
-307 TAFGPGIVWDQ
+307 KVFGPGVVWDQ

-329 YLQTGQDTEAK
+329 YLQTGRDGEAK

-348 YQKATPAS
+348 YQKAIPSS
-356 LAAAYAV
+356 LAAAYAI

-370 VVERQNWAEAA
+370 AVERQNWAEAA
-381 TLSSPPLSLPGD
+381 ALPEPRITSPGNEY
-393 AFPWTAPM
+393 PWTGPM
-401 ITFARALG
+401 ITYARALG

-422 IGKLQAARDAL
+422 IGKLEAARDTL
-433 LQAKN
+433 TQAKN

-446 VQARSASAVLAQ
+446 VEARSASAVLA
-458 AQGRKDEALA
+458 
-468 LMRSAAD
+468 
-475 LEDASDKHPV
+475 
-485 TPGSIVPA
+485 
-493 RELLGD
+493 
-499 MLLAANQPAEAL
+499 
-511 AEYERSL
+511 
-518 KSAPNRFHGLAGA
+518 
-531 ATAAE
+531 
-536 RAGDAAKA
+536 
-544 KLYREKL
+544 
-551 VRIGATD
+551 
-558 SKRAE
+558 
-563 LLAAKQ
+563 
-569 FLAEH
+569 